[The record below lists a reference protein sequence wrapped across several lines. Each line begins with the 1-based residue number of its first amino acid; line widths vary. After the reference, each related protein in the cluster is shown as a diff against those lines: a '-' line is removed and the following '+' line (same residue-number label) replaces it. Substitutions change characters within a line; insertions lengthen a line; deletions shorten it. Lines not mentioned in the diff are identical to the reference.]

1 MMNKR
6 SFGGDFPSGKI
17 TFCVNEFFFDCVT
30 KAGLLLRLENVTK
43 VRLYFDLANNY
54 RIFIYF
60 FSIDDIFLLF
70 NAISFSILKIC
81 RYL

>member
-1 MMNKR
+1 MN
-6 SFGGDFPSGKI
+6 
-17 TFCVNEFFFDCVT
+17 FFFDCVT

-43 VRLYFDLANNY
+43 VRLYFNLANNY

-70 NAISFSILKIC
+70 NATRFFIQRI
-81 RYL
+81 